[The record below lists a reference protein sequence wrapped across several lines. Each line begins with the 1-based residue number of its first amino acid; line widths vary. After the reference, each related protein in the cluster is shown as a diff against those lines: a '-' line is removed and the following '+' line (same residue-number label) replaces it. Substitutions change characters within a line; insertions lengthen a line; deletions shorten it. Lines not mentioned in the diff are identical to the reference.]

1 MQTNDLLA
9 QLKDIYLP
17 ARVSQWWP
25 LAYGWWLL
33 LGLIVLTFIIFLI
46 ILHFR
51 KKRNSYKDSIVND
64 FRRAIEETQQNKPKE
79 ALQNISVYLKRVAL
93 QKFPNQ
99 EIKTL
104 HGDQWLEFLDS
115 KMKKQNF
122 KNTKANM
129 LANSYRAIEL
139 DRQTLNEILTVAEQ
153 WLRRVL

>member
-33 LGLIVLTFIIFLI
+33 LGLIVLAFIIFLI

-51 KKRNSYKDSIVND
+51 KKRNSYKDSIIND
-64 FRRAIEETQQNKPKE
+64 FRMAIEETQQNKPKE
-79 ALQNISVYLKRVAL
+79 VLQNISVYLKRVAL

-99 EIKTL
+99 QIKTL
-104 HGDQWLEFLDS
+104 HGEQWLDFLDS
-115 KMKKQNF
+115 KMKNQNF

-129 LANSYRAIEL
+129 LVNCYRAVEL
-139 DRQTLNEILTVAEQ
+139 DKQTLNEILTVSEQ

>member
-33 LGLIVLTFIIFLI
+33 LGLIVLIFIIFLI

-64 FRRAIEETQQNKPKE
+64 FRKTIEETQQNKPKE

-104 HGDQWLEFLDS
+104 HGEQWLEFLDS

>member
-17 ARVSQWWP
+17 AKVSQWWP

-64 FRRAIEETQQNKPKE
+64 FRRTIEETQQNKPKE

-104 HGDQWLEFLDS
+104 HGEQWLEFLDS

-129 LANSYRAIEL
+129 LVNSYRAIEL

>member
-17 ARVSQWWP
+17 VRVSQWWP

-33 LGLIVLTFIIFLI
+33 LGLIVLAFIIFLI

-64 FRRAIEETQQNKPKE
+64 FRRTIEETQQNKPKE

-93 QKFPNQ
+93 QKFPNK

-104 HGDQWLEFLDS
+104 HGEQWLEFLDS
-115 KMKKQNF
+115 KMKNQNF

-129 LANSYRAIEL
+129 LANSYRAVEL
-139 DRQTLNEILTVAEQ
+139 DKQTLNEILTVSEQ

>member
-17 ARVSQWWP
+17 AKVSQWWP

-33 LGLIVLTFIIFLI
+33 LGLIVLVFIIFLI

-51 KKRNSYKDSIVND
+51 KKRNSYKDSIIND
-64 FRRAIEETQQNKPKE
+64 FRRTIEETQQNKPKE

-104 HGDQWLEFLDS
+104 HGEQWLEFLDS
-115 KMKKQNF
+115 KMKNQNF

-129 LANSYRAIEL
+129 LANSYRAVEL
-139 DRQTLNEILTVAEQ
+139 DKQTLNEILTVSEQ

>member
-17 ARVSQWWP
+17 AKVSQWWP

-46 ILHFR
+46 IQHFR

-64 FRRAIEETQQNKPKE
+64 FRKTIEETQQNKPKE

-104 HGDQWLEFLDS
+104 HGEQWLEFLDS

>member
-17 ARVSQWWP
+17 AKVSQWWP

-64 FRRAIEETQQNKPKE
+64 FRRTIEETQQNKPKE

-104 HGDQWLEFLDS
+104 HGEQWLEFLDS

>member
-17 ARVSQWWP
+17 AKVSQWWP

-64 FRRAIEETQQNKPKE
+64 FRRTIEETQQNKPKE

-104 HGDQWLEFLDS
+104 HGEQWLEFLDS
-115 KMKKQNF
+115 KMKNQNF

-129 LANSYRAIEL
+129 LVNSYRAIEL

>member
-17 ARVSQWWP
+17 AKVSQWWP

-46 ILHFR
+46 ILHYR

-64 FRRAIEETQQNKPKE
+64 FRRTIEETQQNKPKE

-104 HGDQWLEFLDS
+104 HGEQWLEFLDS

>member
-17 ARVSQWWP
+17 ATVSQWWP

-33 LGLIVLTFIIFLI
+33 LGLIVLAFIIFLI

-51 KKRNSYKDSIVND
+51 KKKNNYKDSIVND
-64 FRRAIEETQQNKPKE
+64 FRRAIEETKQNKPKE
-79 ALQNISVYLKRVAL
+79 VLQNISVYLKRVAL

-99 EIKTL
+99 QIKTL
-104 HGDQWLEFLDS
+104 HGEQWLEFLDS
-115 KMKKQNF
+115 KMKNQNF

-129 LANSYRAIEL
+129 LANSYRAVEL
-139 DRQTLNEILTVAEQ
+139 DKQTLNEILTVAEQ

>member
-17 ARVSQWWP
+17 AKVSQWWP

-33 LGLIVLTFIIFLI
+33 LGLIVLAFIIFLI

-51 KKRNSYKDSIVND
+51 KKKNNYKDSIVND

-79 ALQNISVYLKRVAL
+79 VLQNISVYLKRVAL

-99 EIKTL
+99 QIKTL
-104 HGDQWLEFLDS
+104 HGEQWLEFLDS
-115 KMKKQNF
+115 KMKNQNF

-129 LANSYRAIEL
+129 LANSYRAVEL
-139 DRQTLNEILTVAEQ
+139 DKQTLNEILTVAEQ

>member
-64 FRRAIEETQQNKPKE
+64 FRRTIEETQQNKPKE

-104 HGDQWLEFLDS
+104 HGEQWLEFLDS

>member
-33 LGLIVLTFIIFLI
+33 LSLIVLAFIIFLI

-64 FRRAIEETQQNKPKE
+64 FRRTIEETQQNKPKE

-104 HGDQWLEFLDS
+104 HGEQWLEFLDS

-153 WLRRVL
+153 WLRRAL

>member
-17 ARVSQWWP
+17 AKVSQWWP

-33 LGLIVLTFIIFLI
+33 LGLIVLVFIIFLI

-64 FRRAIEETQQNKPKE
+64 FRRTIEETQQNKPKE

-104 HGDQWLEFLDS
+104 HGEQWLEFLDS
-115 KMKKQNF
+115 KMKNQNF

-129 LANSYRAIEL
+129 LANSYRAVEL
-139 DRQTLNEILTVAEQ
+139 DKQTLNEILTVSEQ

>member
-33 LGLIVLTFIIFLI
+33 LGLIVLAFIIFLI

-51 KKRNSYKDSIVND
+51 KKRNSYKDSIIND
-64 FRRAIEETQQNKPKE
+64 FRMAIEETQQNKPKE
-79 ALQNISVYLKRVAL
+79 VLQNISVYLKRVAL

-99 EIKTL
+99 QIKTL
-104 HGDQWLEFLDS
+104 HGEQWLDFLDS
-115 KMKKQNF
+115 KMKNQNF

-129 LANSYRAIEL
+129 LANCYRAVEL
-139 DRQTLNEILTVAEQ
+139 DKQTLNEILTVSEQ

>member
-17 ARVSQWWP
+17 AKVSQWWP
-25 LAYGWWLL
+25 LAYGRWLL
-33 LGLIVLTFIIFLI
+33 LGLIVLAFIIFLI

-64 FRRAIEETQQNKPKE
+64 FRMAIEETQQNNPKE
-79 ALQNISVYLKRVAL
+79 VLQNISVYLKRVAL

-99 EIKTL
+99 QIKTL
-104 HGDQWLEFLDS
+104 HGEQWLEFLDS
-115 KMKKQNF
+115 KMKHQNF

-139 DRQTLNEILTVAEQ
+139 DKQTLNEILTVAEQ

>member
-17 ARVSQWWP
+17 AKVSQWWP
-25 LAYGWWLL
+25 LAYGRWLL
-33 LGLIVLTFIIFLI
+33 LGLIVLAFIIFLI

-64 FRRAIEETQQNKPKE
+64 FRMAIEETQQNNPKE
-79 ALQNISVYLKRVAL
+79 VLQNISVYLKRVAL

-99 EIKTL
+99 QIKTL
-104 HGDQWLEFLDS
+104 HGEQWLEFLDS
-115 KMKKQNF
+115 KMKHQNF

-129 LANSYRAIEL
+129 LANSYR
-139 DRQTLNEILTVAEQ
+139 
-153 WLRRVL
+153 

>member
-17 ARVSQWWP
+17 AKVSQWWP

-33 LGLIVLTFIIFLI
+33 LGLIVLIFIIFLI

-64 FRRAIEETQQNKPKE
+64 FRRTIEETQQNKPKE

-104 HGDQWLEFLDS
+104 HGEQWLEFLDS

-129 LANSYRAIEL
+129 LVNSYRAIEL

>member
-33 LGLIVLTFIIFLI
+33 LGLIVLVFIIFLI

-64 FRRAIEETQQNKPKE
+64 FRKTIEETQQNKPKE

-104 HGDQWLEFLDS
+104 HGEQWLEFLDS

>member
-33 LGLIVLTFIIFLI
+33 LGLIVLAFIIFLI

-51 KKRNSYKDSIVND
+51 KKRNSYKDSIIND

-79 ALQNISVYLKRVAL
+79 VLQNISVYLKRVAL

-99 EIKTL
+99 QIKTL
-104 HGDQWLEFLDS
+104 HGEQWLEFLDS
-115 KMKKQNF
+115 KMKNQNF

-129 LANSYRAIEL
+129 LANSYRAVEL
-139 DRQTLNEILTVAEQ
+139 DKQTLNEILTVAEQ

>member
-33 LGLIVLTFIIFLI
+33 LGLIVLAFIIFLI

-64 FRRAIEETQQNKPKE
+64 FRRTIEETQQNKPKE

-104 HGDQWLEFLDS
+104 HGEQWLEFLDS

-129 LANSYRAIEL
+129 LANSYRAVEL

>member
-17 ARVSQWWP
+17 ARVFQWWP

-64 FRRAIEETQQNKPKE
+64 FRMTIEETQQNKPKE

-104 HGDQWLEFLDS
+104 HGEQWLEFLDS

-129 LANSYRAIEL
+129 LVNSYRAIEL

>member
-46 ILHFR
+46 ILHYR

-64 FRRAIEETQQNKPKE
+64 FRRTIEETQQNKPKE

-104 HGDQWLEFLDS
+104 HGEQWLEFLDS

>member
-64 FRRAIEETQQNKPKE
+64 FRKTIEETQQNKPKE

-104 HGDQWLEFLDS
+104 HGEQWLEFLDS

>member
-64 FRRAIEETQQNKPKE
+64 FRRTIEETQQNKPKE

-104 HGDQWLEFLDS
+104 HGEQWLEFLDS

-129 LANSYRAIEL
+129 LVNSYRAIEL

>member
-1 MQTNDLLA
+1 M
-9 QLKDIYLP
+9 
-17 ARVSQWWP
+17 
-25 LAYGWWLL
+25 
-33 LGLIVLTFIIFLI
+33 
-46 ILHFR
+46 
-51 KKRNSYKDSIVND
+51 
-64 FRRAIEETQQNKPKE
+64 
-79 ALQNISVYLKRVAL
+79 QNISVYLKRVAL

-104 HGDQWLEFLDS
+104 HGEQWLEFLDS

-129 LANSYRAIEL
+129 LVNSYRAIEL